1 MSHVQGVQRLF
12 FIVSPLSTVCMFSS
26 VLGGMRY
33 MMYIYNTRCMY
44 TLVHVARSPG

>member
-33 MMYIYNTRCMY
+33 MYIYNTNVF

>member
-33 MMYIYNTRCMY
+33 MYIYNT
-44 TLVHVARSPG
+44 TLHVHVGPRST